1 MAFAVDFGCKSVIRK
16 VLNME
21 NMSNYKKVRKILED
35 NIIRL
40 MMDKNLT
47 ARALSIRIGKNEW
60 YITRM
65 LNGKID
71 PSLDAL
77 FNIAEALR
85 VEPTELF
92 TKKEG

>member
-1 MAFAVDFGCKSVIRK
+1 MAFAVDLGCKNVIRK

-21 NMSNYKKVRKILED
+21 NKSNYEKRRKILED

-71 PSLDAL
+71 PSLDVL
-77 FNIAEALR
+77 FRIAEALR
-85 VEPTELF
+85 IEPAELF

>member
-1 MAFAVDFGCKSVIRK
+1 MK
-16 VLNME
+16 NE
-21 NMSNYKKVRKILED
+21 SNYEKTRKILED

-40 MMDKNLT
+40 MMERNLS

-71 PSLDAL
+71 PSLQVI
-77 FNIAEALR
+77 NKIAEILR
-85 VEPTELF
+85 VSVADLF

>member
-1 MAFAVDFGCKSVIRK
+1 MAFAVDLGCKNVIRK

-21 NMSNYKKVRKILED
+21 NKRNYEKRRKILED

-40 MMDKNLT
+40 MMEKNLT
-47 ARALSIRIGKNEW
+47 ARALSIRIEKNDW

-71 PSLDAL
+71 PSLDVL
-77 FNIAEALR
+77 FRIAEALR
-85 VEPTELF
+85 VEPAELL

>member
-1 MAFAVDFGCKSVIRK
+1 MDLGCKNVIRK
-16 VLNME
+16 VMDME
-21 NMSNYKKVRKILED
+21 NRSNYEKRRKILED

-71 PSLDAL
+71 PSLDVL
-77 FNIAEALR
+77 FRIAEALR
-85 VEPTELF
+85 IEPTELF
-92 TKKEG
+92 TKKEV

>member
-1 MAFAVDFGCKSVIRK
+1 
-16 VLNME
+16 ME
-21 NMSNYKKVRKILED
+21 NRSNYKKRRKILED

-40 MMDKNLT
+40 MMERNLS
-47 ARALSIRIGKNEW
+47 ARALSKKIWMNDW

-77 FNIAEALR
+77 FNIAEALK
-85 VEPTELF
+85 VEPAELF

>member
-1 MAFAVDFGCKSVIRK
+1 
-16 VLNME
+16 ME
-21 NMSNYKKVRKILED
+21 NESNYEKNRKILED

-65 LNGKID
+65 LNRKID
-71 PSLDAL
+71 PSLDTL
-77 FNIAEALR
+77 FQIAMALR
-85 VEPTELF
+85 VEPAELF
-92 TKKEG
+92 IKKEN

>member
-1 MAFAVDFGCKSVIRK
+1 MAFAVNLDCKNVIGK
-16 VLNME
+16 VMDME
-21 NMSNYKKVRKILED
+21 NRRNYEKRRKILED

-47 ARALSIRIGKNEW
+47 ARALSIRIEKNEW

-71 PSLDAL
+71 PSLNVL
-77 FNIAEALR
+77 FCIAEALR
-85 VEPTELF
+85 VEPAELF

>member
-1 MAFAVDFGCKSVIRK
+1 MAFAVNLDCKNVIRK
-16 VLNME
+16 VMDME
-21 NMSNYKKVRKILED
+21 NRSNYKKRRKILED

-65 LNGKID
+65 LNGKVD
-71 PSLDAL
+71 PSLDVL
-77 FNIAEALR
+77 FRIAEALR
-85 VEPTELF
+85 IEPAELF
-92 TKKEG
+92 AKKEG

>member
-1 MAFAVDFGCKSVIRK
+1 MKNV
-16 VLNME
+16 N
-21 NMSNYKKVRKILED
+21 NYEKARKILEN

-40 MMDKNLT
+40 MMERNLS
-47 ARALSIRIGKNEW
+47 ARALSKKIGMNDW

-85 VEPTELF
+85 VEPAELF

>member
-1 MAFAVDFGCKSVIRK
+1 
-16 VLNME
+16 ME
-21 NMSNYKKVRKILED
+21 NRSNYKEKRKILED

-71 PSLDAL
+71 PSLDVL
-77 FNIAEALR
+77 FHISEALR
-85 VEPTELF
+85 VELAELF
-92 TKKEG
+92 TKK